1 MMHTTAIRVMPTGI
15 LFLTCFVLISCSG
28 DNAPQQGT
36 PAFYWAAA
44 RETFA
49 AKDYLKTVQHLER
62 LTATENEYTPRARP
76 WLLVMTSGMARGYM
90 DLADSFDAG
99 SRANKNNP
107 TAFRRRTTG
116 YRGEA
121 NRMALEFVE
130 QFDKFQKGKD
140 DPVAIAMGFPTGN
153 ITPVVQLTR
162 ASTGTM
168 LQPTELE
175 PAEKRAMERGVLMA
189 TCDAAGAPEDPAKT
203 QELLRQGT
211 LQVSRAA
218 FVTAMAGTLFDEA
231 QLYSVRKL
239 DDSGK
244 LKIFCTRALDALKTV
259 PETKQTKD
267 LSTKIT
273 KSLKIT

>member
-1 MMHTTAIRVMPTGI
+1 MHTTAIRSMATGI
-15 LFLTCFVLISCSG
+15 LLLTCFILISCSG

-44 RETFA
+44 KETFA
-49 AKDYLKTVQHLER
+49 AKDYSKTVQHLER
-62 LTATENEYTPRARP
+62 LTATDNEYSARARP

-90 DLADSFDAG
+90 DLADSFEAG
-99 SRANKNNP
+99 SRANKDSP
-107 TAFRRRTTG
+107 TEFRRRTNA
-116 YRGEA
+116 YRGAA
-121 NRMALEFVE
+121 NRLAVEFVE
-130 QFDKFQKGKD
+130 VFDKFQKGKD
-140 DPVAIAMGFPTGN
+140 DPVPIAMGFPTGN

-168 LQPTELE
+168 LLPAELE
-175 PAEKRAMERGVLMA
+175 PAEKRAMERGVLLA
-189 TCDAAGAPEDPAKT
+189 TCGASGAPEDPART
-203 QELLRQGT
+203 QELLRPGT
-211 LQVSRAA
+211 LQVPRAA
-218 FVTAMAGTLFDEA
+218 FVTAMASTLFDEA

-244 LKIFCTRALDALKTV
+244 RKIFCTRALDALKTV
-259 PETKQTKD
+259 PENKQTKD